1 MIEGNNNGEK
11 QKKGL
16 AEEVWVESSHR
27 QIFIEHLLLTVL
39 KRRKDKE
46 KEAGIFPSFEK
57 KFGGKTE
64 QLGSKV
70 HQTDSIG
77 TNAIEHIDVIYGTI
91 SYNAITSVK

>member
-1 MIEGNNNGEK
+1 MAK
-11 QKKGL
+11 SKKRISRGSL
-16 AEEVWVESSHR
+16 GRISHR

-70 HQTDSIG
+70 HQNI
-77 TNAIEHIDVIYGTI
+77 
-91 SYNAITSVK
+91 K